1 MKVAKEAEEEGR
13 RRRIRYERSNE
24 ERNKEVYDAQLARPR
39 KRRKGEIEIRRQEQS
54 RCCETFTTALVVL
67 VILVIVYDLGLSSR
81 DRSVSIP
88 GY

>member
-39 KRRKGEIEIRRQEQS
+39 KRRKEK
-54 RCCETFTTALVVL
+54 
-67 VILVIVYDLGLSSR
+67 
-81 DRSVSIP
+81 
-88 GY
+88 